1 MNHFAEITS
10 STNIAEIINK
20 SYDKPVL
27 VFKHSTACPI
37 SSIVY
42 DRIEVSSEDLFERFD
57 CYLLLVIEN
66 RSASNAIAEAVS
78 IKHES
83 PQVLVLKNG
92 ACIYNDSHLM
102 IYPNSLLD
110 L

>member
-10 STNIAEIINK
+10 SSNLTEIINK
-20 SYDKPVL
+20 SFDKSIL
-27 VFKHSTACPI
+27 IFKHSTACPI

-42 DRIEVSSEDLFERFD
+42 DRIEASSEDLFDRFD

-92 ACIYNDSHLM
+92 ACMFNESHLM
-102 IYPNSLLD
+102 IYPNSLLN